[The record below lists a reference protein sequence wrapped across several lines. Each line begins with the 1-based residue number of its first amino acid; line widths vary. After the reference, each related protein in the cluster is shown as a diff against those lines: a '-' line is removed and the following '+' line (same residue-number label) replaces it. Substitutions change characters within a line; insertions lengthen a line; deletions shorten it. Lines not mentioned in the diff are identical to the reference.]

1 MCTLI
6 GSFLAKYI
14 TLDLKSTEEL
24 SFMTLK
30 SQEKFEENLTCGL
43 ENDMTNLANFY
54 QSKRKCQN
62 SDIYLVLLSK
72 VENV

>member
-6 GSFLAKYI
+6 GSFRAKYI

-43 ENDMTNLANFY
+43 ENDMRNLANFY

-62 SDIYLVLLSK
+62 SDIY
-72 VENV
+72 